1 MKNSRKLLKISF
13 IILVLGVIFI
23 FVGYSFGGFDYV
35 KNNDINIY
43 RSKRTN
49 RENKQYQKYLDEF
62 SEIDVNFEK
71 VDFEIVHSEN
81 EKPYVIYNAS
91 NNDHFD
97 ISTQNNV
104 LKIVEKSNKFNTI
117 GYEGTIGVDV
127 NFIKDLILNRSHFEM
142 SNNHKFTLCIPK
154 KSFDRI
160 NIKTDFGNV
169 NIDSVSSKDLKVD
182 VSFGNLNLKN
192 SQISDLDVHIAKGDI
207 NISEIKVD
215 TEIKL
220 ENNLGNIALN
230 NCFSDICN
238 IMQNKGNTNFK
249 NIIAKDI
256 KIENNMGNITG
267 SLIYDD
273 NNSYDVD
280 AVSDMG
286 SINIDRSFVRVKNA
300 KENVNIKL
308 KTNMGSIVLNREKN

>member
-71 VDFEIVHSEN
+71 VDFEIVRSEN

-104 LKIVEKSNKFNTI
+104 LKIVEKSKI
-117 GYEGTIGVDV
+117 YERTW
-127 NFIKDLILNRSHFEM
+127 
-142 SNNHKFTLCIPK
+142 
-154 KSFDRI
+154 
-160 NIKTDFGNV
+160 
-169 NIDSVSSKDLKVD
+169 
-182 VSFGNLNLKN
+182 
-192 SQISDLDVHIAKGDI
+192 
-207 NISEIKVD
+207 
-215 TEIKL
+215 
-220 ENNLGNIALN
+220 
-230 NCFSDICN
+230 
-238 IMQNKGNTNFK
+238 
-249 NIIAKDI
+249 
-256 KIENNMGNITG
+256 IT
-267 SLIYDD
+267 Y
-273 NNSYDVD
+273 
-280 AVSDMG
+280 
-286 SINIDRSFVRVKNA
+286 
-300 KENVNIKL
+300 E
-308 KTNMGSIVLNREKN
+308 

>member
-13 IILVLGVIFI
+13 IILVLGFIFI

-71 VDFEIVHSEN
+71 VNFEIINSEN
-81 EKPYVIYNAS
+81 EKSYVIYNAS
-91 NNDHFD
+91 DNDDFY
-97 ISTQNNV
+97 INTENNV
-104 LKIVEKSNKFNTI
+104 LKIVEKSNDSNIISHRGKI
-117 GYEGTIGVDV
+117 GIDV

-169 NIDSVSSKDLKVD
+169 NIDSVSAKGLKID

-192 SQISDLDVHIAKGDI
+192 SQISDLDVHNAKGDI

-215 TEIKL
+215 NEIKL
-220 ENNLGNIALN
+220 ENNLGNITLN
-230 NCFSDICN
+230 NCFSEICN
-238 IMQNKGNTNFK
+238 IMQNKGDTNFK
-249 NIIAKDI
+249 NIVAKDI
-256 KIENNMGNITG
+256 KIENNMGNINGT
-267 SLIYDD
+267 LIYDD
-273 NNSYDVD
+273 NNSYEID
-280 AVSDMG
+280 AGADMG
-286 SINIDRSFVRVKNA
+286 SVNIDRSFVRLKNA
-300 KENVNIKL
+300 KENINIKL
-308 KTNMGSIVLNREKN
+308 KTNMGSIVLNRE